1 MSNTEPP
8 TPHHET
14 PALIAALSDNALRRA
29 SSAAIFQR
37 GKTYATSGTVQVLS
51 EEPGDTPAIYAQ
63 VAGSD
68 TYETEVW
75 IHEGEVEGACDC
87 ANAQDG
93 WFCKHQVALALVW
106 RDRLSGE
113 VPVVDDEARMK
124 VQAGAK
130 RARTIQDRR
139 QALQDF
145 LQAQDVSV
153 LAGRLLDLADRDHE
167 IARELQQW
175 RKLSET
181 RDGAADPKAL
191 KALVTEILSPGQG
204 FVSWRE
210 SHAYV
215 HRAEAVLPL
224 LAQARAQDPAGAVAL
239 CLHAMRRGWAVLMQ
253 ADDSDG
259 NIGGL
264 IQAIGAE
271 WVAALQ
277 RAGPQ
282 LAAFGEAY
290 LQLLLDDPFGG
301 FDTAA
306 AEAAMGEPA
315 LTRYR
320 KALAERW
327 RQAKD
332 ATVAAKAE
340 HDAQVAQVAQTG
352 TRRQRPPPIERD
364 TERDVRLWTLE
375 RMHLAQLDAMGDV
388 DGALAVMRE
397 DLSEAAGY
405 HQMTEYLERHGRLRE
420 AFVNAEL
427 GCKAFPGDSRLQ
439 EDLLRCYERDG
450 WVEEALALRRRRFD
464 DSPSVER
471 YHQALRA
478 GAAAGRDVAVLRDEL
493 QAVLEACEDA
503 AIKHGSTRLPF
514 LGRVNGPGAGQR
526 DVSLR
531 AEVLCSE
538 ARWEEAL
545 ALVQPPA
552 YCRDGVL
559 AYMARRLDQN
569 HKAQRVELLMRVL
582 ESEMRGSKS
591 PYRRELELV
600 EEIASNLEPAQRST
614 WLDQLRVEYKIKKN
628 FVRDLPPS

>member
-8 TPHHET
+8 TPHLET
-14 PALIAALSDNALRRA
+14 SALIAALSDSALRRA
-29 SSAAIFQR
+29 SSAAVFQR
-37 GKTYATSGTVQVLS
+37 GKTYATSGAVQVLS

-75 IHEGEVEGACDC
+75 IHEGEVAGACDC

-113 VPVVDDEARMK
+113 APAVDDEARMK
-124 VQAGAK
+124 VQASVK
-130 RARTIQDRR
+130 RARTVQDRR

-145 LQAQDVSV
+145 LQAQDAAV
-153 LAGRLLDLADRDHE
+153 LAGRLLDLADCDHE

-239 CLHAMRRGWAVLMQ
+239 YLHAMRRGWAVLMQ

-282 LAAFGEAY
+282 PAAFGEAY
-290 LQLLLDDPFGG
+290 LQLLLDDPFGC

-332 ATVAAKAE
+332 ATATAKAE
-340 HDAQVAQVAQTG
+340 HDAQLAQPG
-352 TRRQRPPPIERD
+352 TRRQRLPPIERD

-405 HQMTEYLERHGRLRE
+405 HQVTEYLERYGRLRE
-420 AFVNAEL
+420 AFANAEQ
-427 GCKAFPGDSRLQ
+427 GCKAFPEDSRLQ

-450 WVEEALALRRRRFD
+450 WIEEALALRRRRFD
-464 DSPSVER
+464 DSLSVER
-471 YHQALRA
+471 YHQVLQA
-478 GAAAGRDVAVLRDEL
+478 GAAAGRDVAALRDEL
-493 QAVLEACEDA
+493 QAVLQAREEAA
-503 AIKHGSTRLPF
+503 MKQGSTKLPF
-514 LGRVNGPGAGQR
+514 LSRVDALGAGQR

-545 ALVQPPA
+545 ALVRPPA

-559 AYMARRLDQN
+559 AYMARKLDQG

-582 ESEMRGSKS
+582 ESEMRSSKS

-600 EEIASNLEPAQRST
+600 EEIASLLEPAQRAA
-614 WLDQLRVEYKIKKN
+614 WLAHLRVEYKIKKN
-628 FVRDLPPS
+628 FVRDLPTS

>member
-14 PALIAALSDNALRRA
+14 PALIAALSDSALRRA

-37 GKTYATSGTVQVLS
+37 GKTYAGSGAVQVLS

-63 VAGSD
+63 VTGGDIYA
-68 TYETEVW
+68 TEVW
-75 IHEGEVEGACDC
+75 IHEGEVDGACDC

-106 RDRLSGE
+106 CDRLSGA
-113 VPVVDDEARMK
+113 VRPIDDEARMT
-124 VQAGAK
+124 VLAGAN
-130 RARTIQDRR
+130 RARTVQDRR

-145 LQAQDVSV
+145 LQAQDAAV

-175 RKLSET
+175 RKLSES

-191 KALVTEILSPGQG
+191 KALVTEILSPGHG
-204 FVSWRE
+204 FISWRE
-210 SHAYV
+210 SHDYV

-224 LAQARAQDPAGAVAL
+224 LAQTRAQDPAGAVAL

-271 WVAALQ
+271 WVAALG

-282 LAAFGEAY
+282 PAAFGDTY
-290 LQLLLDDPFGG
+290 LQLLLDDPFGC

-332 ATVAAKAE
+332 ATAAAKAK
-340 HDAQVAQVAQTG
+340 HNALLAQTG
-352 TRRQRPPPIERD
+352 TRRQRPPPVVRD

-397 DLSEAAGY
+397 DLSQAATY
-405 HQMTEYLERHGRLRE
+405 HQVTEYLERHGRMRE
-420 AFVNAEL
+420 AFANAEL
-427 GCKAFPGDSRLQ
+427 GCKVFPEDSRLQ

-464 DSPSVER
+464 ESPSVER
-471 YHQALRA
+471 YRQALQA
-478 GAAAGRDVAVLRDEL
+478 GAAAGRDVAALRDEM
-493 QAVLEACEDA
+493 QAVLQAREEAA
-503 AIKHGSTRLPF
+503 MKQGSTRLPF
-514 LGRVNGPGAGQR
+514 LGRVNGPSAGQR

-552 YCRDGVL
+552 YCRDVVL
-559 AYMARRLDQN
+559 AYVARRLDQD
-569 HKAQRVELLMRVL
+569 HKEQRVELLIRVL

-591 PYRRELELV
+591 PYPRELELV
-600 EEIASNLEPAQRST
+600 EEIACILEPARRAA

-628 FVRDLPPS
+628 FIRDLPQS

>member
-14 PALIAALSDNALRRA
+14 PALIAALSDSALRRA

-37 GKTYATSGTVQVLS
+37 GKTYATSGAVQVLS

-106 RDRLSGE
+106 RERLSGE
-113 VPVVDDEARMK
+113 APAVDDEARMT

-130 RARTIQDRR
+130 RARTVQDRR
-139 QALQDF
+139 QALQEF
-145 LQAQDVSV
+145 LQAQGAAV

-181 RDGAADPKAL
+181 SDGTADPKAL

-224 LAQARAQDPAGAVAL
+224 LAQARAQDPAGAVVL
-239 CLHAMRRGWAVLMQ
+239 CLQAMRRGWAVLMQ

-282 LAAFGEAY
+282 PAAFGDTY
-290 LQLLLDDPFGG
+290 LQLLLDDPFGC

-306 AEAAMGEPA
+306 AEAAMGQPA

-332 ATVAAKAE
+332 ATAAAKAE
-340 HDAQVAQVAQTG
+340 HDELMTQAGA
-352 TRRQRPPPIERD
+352 RRQRPPPTERD
-364 TERDVRLWTLE
+364 TERNVRLWTLE

-388 DGALAVMRE
+388 DGALAVMRG

-405 HQMTEYLERHGRLRE
+405 HQVTEYLERHGRLRE
-420 AFVNAEL
+420 AFANTEL
-427 GCKAFPGDSRLQ
+427 GCKAFPEDSRLQ

-450 WVEEALALRRRRFD
+450 WVEEVLALRRRRFD

-471 YHQALRA
+471 YLQALQA
-478 GAAAGRDVAVLRDEL
+478 GAAAGRDVAALRDEL
-493 QAVLEACEDA
+493 QAVLQAREEAA
-503 AIKHGSTRLPF
+503 MKQGSTRLPF

-538 ARWEEAL
+538 GCWEEAL
-545 ALVQPPA
+545 VLVQPPA

-559 AYMARRLDQN
+559 AYMARKLDQD
-569 HKAQRVELLMRVL
+569 HEAQRVELLKRVL

-600 EEIASNLEPAQRST
+600 EEIASLLEPALRAA
-614 WLDQLRVEYKIKKN
+614 WLHQLRVEYKIKKN

>member
-14 PALIAALSDNALRRA
+14 PALIAALSDSALRRA

-37 GKTYATSGTVQVLS
+37 GKTYSSSGAVQVLS

-63 VAGSD
+63 VAGSE

-113 VPVVDDEARMK
+113 APAVDDEARMT
-124 VQAGAK
+124 VQAGVK
-130 RARTIQDRR
+130 RARTVQDRR

-145 LQAQDVSV
+145 LQAQDAAV

-271 WVAALQ
+271 WVAALE

-282 LAAFGEAY
+282 PATFGEAY
-290 LQLLLDDPFGG
+290 LQLLLDDPFGC

-315 LTRYR
+315 LNRYR

-332 ATVAAKAE
+332 ATATAKVE
-340 HDAQVAQVAQTG
+340 HDAQLAQTG

-405 HQMTEYLERHGRLRE
+405 HQVTEYLERHGRLRE
-420 AFVNAEL
+420 AFANAEL
-427 GCKAFPGDSRLQ
+427 GCKAFLGDSRLQ

-450 WVEEALALRRRRFD
+450 WVEESLALRRQRFD

-471 YHQALRA
+471 YHQALQA
-478 GAAAGRDVAVLRDEL
+478 GAAAGRDVAALRDEL
-493 QAVLEACEDA
+493 QAVLQAHEEAA
-503 AIKHGSTRLPF
+503 MKQRSTRLPF

-538 ARWEEAL
+538 ARWEDAL

-559 AYMARRLDQN
+559 AHMARRLDQD

-600 EEIASNLEPAQRST
+600 EEIASTLEPARRAV